1 MTSSTMQT
9 GIWGNN
15 QSYVVELLTIAKV
28 EVELKEE
35 GAVLV
40 DHWTQ
45 FWCLIR
51 VNTNWAV
58 VTGASMYYENSE

>member
-40 DHWTQ
+40 DPILV
-45 FWCLIR
+45 FD
-51 VNTNWAV
+51 
-58 VTGASMYYENSE
+58 